1 MEDVMKV
8 RDVMKSPVRTIERSS
23 TIGDALQKMRNHGIR
38 HLPVLDD
45 QHLVGIISLRDLS
58 NPGLPGR
65 WHQTPWL
72 SGTPVEWVMK
82 SPVITLSASAG
93 LSEAAS
99 LMRGRRINCIPIL
112 EGDRL
117 VGIITAS
124 DLLQLIED
132 RETESWRPGLGRAV
146 GALQG

>member
-1 MEDVMKV
+1 MKV
-8 RDVMKSPVRTIERSS
+8 RDVMRSPVRTIERSE
-23 TIGDALQKMRNHGIR
+23 TIGDALQKMRNHAIR

-45 QHLVGIISLRDLS
+45 EHLAGIVSLRDLS

-82 SPVITLSASAG
+82 SPVITLSANAP
-93 LSEAAS
+93 LSRAAS
-99 LMRGRRINCIPIL
+99 VMRSERINCIPVL

-117 VGIITAS
+117 IGIITAS

-146 GALQG
+146 GAVEG

>member
-1 MEDVMKV
+1 MKV
-8 RDVMKSPVRTIERSS
+8 RDVMRSPVRSIERSA
-23 TIGDALQKMRNHGIR
+23 TIGDALQKMRNHSIR

-45 QHLVGIISLRDLS
+45 DHVVGIVSLRDLS

-82 SPVITLSASAG
+82 APVTTLPANAS
-93 LSEAAS
+93 LSRAAS
-99 LMRGRRINCIPIL
+99 VMRSERINCIPVL
-112 EGDRL
+112 EADRL
-117 VGIITAS
+117 IGILTSS

-132 RETESWRPGLGRAV
+132 RENESWRPGLGRVVSAV
-146 GALQG
+146 EG

>member
-1 MEDVMKV
+1 MKV
-8 RDVMKSPVRTIERSS
+8 RDVMKSPVRTIERSG
-23 TIGDALQKMRNHGIR
+23 TIGDALQKMRNHAIR

-82 SPVITLSASAG
+82 SPVITLSASAP

-146 GALQG
+146 GALQR

>member
-1 MEDVMKV
+1 MKV
-8 RDVMKSPVRTIERSS
+8 RDLMKSPVRSIERSE

-82 SPVITLSASAG
+82 SPVITLSANAP
-93 LSEAAS
+93 LSQAAS
-99 LMRGRRINCIPIL
+99 VMRAQRINCIPVL

-117 VGIITAS
+117 VGIVTAS
-124 DLLQLIED
+124 DLLQLIEA
-132 RETESWRPGLGRAV
+132 RETESWRPGLDRAI
-146 GALQG
+146 GAAAS